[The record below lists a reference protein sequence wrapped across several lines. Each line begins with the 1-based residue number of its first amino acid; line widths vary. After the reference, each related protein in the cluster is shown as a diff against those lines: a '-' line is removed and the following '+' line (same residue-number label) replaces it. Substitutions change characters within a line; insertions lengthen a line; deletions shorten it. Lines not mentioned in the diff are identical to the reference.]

1 MAIQLFGFKLSKA
14 EDSKKD
20 ASDIPSFAPPPNED
34 GSYEVAPGGSY
45 GTFVDLEGTVR
56 TELELVTRYRD
67 LALQAEVESAI
78 DDIVN
83 EAIIHEKNKPLVQIN
98 LDNIEMPDRVKDK
111 IREEF
116 KTVTKLLDFQNMGY
130 DIFRRWYIDGR
141 IYYHMMIN
149 ENRPR
154 DGLQELRYIDP
165 RRIRKV
171 REAMRKDPQA
181 ASRPLPIVPAYNEY
195 YLYSP
200 GNVANPMAAGAN
212 PATMNMG
219 IKISKDSVVYV
230 TSGLLD
236 QRNRMVLSH
245 LHKAIKPMNQLRM
258 LEDATVIYRLSRAP
272 ERRIFYIDVGNL
284 PKMKA
289 EQYLKDMMTKHKN
302 KLVYD
307 AATGE
312 VRDDRKYMCFAM
324 GTRIPLMDGRTLT
337 LQDIITEY
345 EAGKN
350 NWVYS
355 CDPITGKFS
364 PGPVSWAGITKR
376 NSEVVRVTFDN
387 GESVVCTPD
396 HKFPVWSKGFV
407 EAKDLL
413 GESIIPGYR
422 RMKSITPDGVEYEQ
436 IFKNDTKTW
445 EFTHRETVKWKK
457 EHNIHENLIHDEK
470 YRDMDKSVIHHMNFN
485 RMDNNPKNL
494 VSMNH
499 KDHMVYHHDIQSLVY
514 TSDIYTFVNECA
526 KSLMKTTDIVKKINS
541 DRTIIAS
548 WSLANTGRHVKNK
561 NIDQLIFTIKDLA
574 RVVKAAGC
582 ASWKEYCSQY
592 DTRIRENNGRIK
604 RGSTVKGTNEWKSL
618 LRQRAENREYI
629 HAETWKIISPE
640 GDIEIIENLSKFCR
654 EHPAH
659 LNRSNI
665 KGNGSRGYRAEKLHN
680 HKAVSVEWLSDN
692 IDVGCLTIDKDE
704 TYHSNHTYLLDC
716 GVYAK
721 NTMLEDFWL
730 PRREGGRGT
739 EITTLPGGQNLGE
752 MDDVEYFRR
761 KVYKSLNVPQT
772 RIQSDASFNMG
783 RSGEITRDEIKFSKL
798 IDRLRGRFTHLF
810 DTVLET
816 QLVLRGVM
824 SKEEWKLIKENVHYD
839 FLRDN
844 YYAELKE
851 QEIVNARLGILQNI
865 DIYVGKYFS
874 LQYVRENV
882 LQMTEEDI
890 IKIEQE
896 IADEEDMNVAAQQD
910 MSQDGQQPQSQPQP
924 QQSPAF
930 QKKAPT
936 PKKPSAVREQIE
948 IKEKIDISDEEKKLI
963 ESMTRFMDS
972 MAGDSS
978 LIKDSMDDTE
988 VLEDYKE

>member
-83 EAIIHEKNKPLVQIN
+83 EAIIHEKNKSLVQIN

-149 ENRPR
+149 EKRPR

-312 VRDDRKYMCFAM
+312 VRDDRKYM
-324 GTRIPLMDGRTLT
+324 
-337 LQDIITEY
+337 
-345 EAGKN
+345 
-350 NWVYS
+350 
-355 CDPITGKFS
+355 
-364 PGPVSWAGITKR
+364 
-376 NSEVVRVTFDN
+376 
-387 GESVVCTPD
+387 
-396 HKFPVWSKGFV
+396 
-407 EAKDLL
+407 
-413 GESIIPGYR
+413 
-422 RMKSITPDGVEYEQ
+422 
-436 IFKNDTKTW
+436 
-445 EFTHRETVKWKK
+445 
-457 EHNIHENLIHDEK
+457 
-470 YRDMDKSVIHHMNFN
+470 
-485 RMDNNPKNL
+485 
-494 VSMNH
+494 
-499 KDHMVYHHDIQSLVY
+499 
-514 TSDIYTFVNECA
+514 
-526 KSLMKTTDIVKKINS
+526 
-541 DRTIIAS
+541 
-548 WSLANTGRHVKNK
+548 
-561 NIDQLIFTIKDLA
+561 
-574 RVVKAAGC
+574 
-582 ASWKEYCSQY
+582 
-592 DTRIRENNGRIK
+592 
-604 RGSTVKGTNEWKSL
+604 
-618 LRQRAENREYI
+618 
-629 HAETWKIISPE
+629 
-640 GDIEIIENLSKFCR
+640 
-654 EHPAH
+654 
-659 LNRSNI
+659 
-665 KGNGSRGYRAEKLHN
+665 
-680 HKAVSVEWLSDN
+680 
-692 IDVGCLTIDKDE
+692 
-704 TYHSNHTYLLDC
+704 
-716 GVYAK
+716 
-721 NTMLEDFWL
+721 TMLEDFWL

-798 IDRLRGRFTHLF
+798 IDRLRSRFTHLF
-810 DTVLET
+810 DTILET

-910 MSQDGQQPQSQPQP
+910 MAQDGQQPQP

>member
-1 MAIQLFGFKLSKA
+1 MAIQLFGFKLSKT

-67 LALQAEVESAI
+67 LALQAEVESAV

-83 EAIIHEKNKPLVQIN
+83 EAIIHEKNEPLVQIN

-149 ENRPR
+149 EKRPR

-181 ASRPLPIVPAYNEY
+181 ASRTLPIVPAYNEY
-195 YLYSP
+195 YLYTP

-212 PATMNMG
+212 PSTMNMG

-236 QRNRMVLSH
+236 DRNRMVLSH

-312 VRDDRKYMCFAM
+312 VRDDRKYM
-324 GTRIPLMDGRTLT
+324 
-337 LQDIITEY
+337 
-345 EAGKN
+345 
-350 NWVYS
+350 
-355 CDPITGKFS
+355 
-364 PGPVSWAGITKR
+364 
-376 NSEVVRVTFDN
+376 
-387 GESVVCTPD
+387 
-396 HKFPVWSKGFV
+396 
-407 EAKDLL
+407 
-413 GESIIPGYR
+413 
-422 RMKSITPDGVEYEQ
+422 
-436 IFKNDTKTW
+436 
-445 EFTHRETVKWKK
+445 
-457 EHNIHENLIHDEK
+457 
-470 YRDMDKSVIHHMNFN
+470 
-485 RMDNNPKNL
+485 
-494 VSMNH
+494 
-499 KDHMVYHHDIQSLVY
+499 
-514 TSDIYTFVNECA
+514 
-526 KSLMKTTDIVKKINS
+526 
-541 DRTIIAS
+541 
-548 WSLANTGRHVKNK
+548 
-561 NIDQLIFTIKDLA
+561 
-574 RVVKAAGC
+574 
-582 ASWKEYCSQY
+582 
-592 DTRIRENNGRIK
+592 
-604 RGSTVKGTNEWKSL
+604 
-618 LRQRAENREYI
+618 
-629 HAETWKIISPE
+629 
-640 GDIEIIENLSKFCR
+640 
-654 EHPAH
+654 
-659 LNRSNI
+659 
-665 KGNGSRGYRAEKLHN
+665 
-680 HKAVSVEWLSDN
+680 
-692 IDVGCLTIDKDE
+692 
-704 TYHSNHTYLLDC
+704 
-716 GVYAK
+716 
-721 NTMLEDFWL
+721 TMLEDFWL

-739 EITTLPGGQNLGE
+739 EITTLPAGQNLGE

-772 RIQSDASFNMG
+772 RIQSDASFNIG

-798 IDRLRGRFTHLF
+798 IDRLRSRFTHLF
-810 DTVLET
+810 DTILET

-844 YYAELKE
+844 YYAELKD

-910 MSQDGQQPQSQPQP
+910 MAQDEQQPQS

-988 VLEDYKE
+988 VLEDYEE

>member
-83 EAIIHEKNKPLVQIN
+83 EAIIHEKNEPLVQIN

-149 ENRPR
+149 EQRPR

-312 VRDDRKYMCFAM
+312 VRDDRKYM
-324 GTRIPLMDGRTLT
+324 
-337 LQDIITEY
+337 
-345 EAGKN
+345 
-350 NWVYS
+350 
-355 CDPITGKFS
+355 
-364 PGPVSWAGITKR
+364 
-376 NSEVVRVTFDN
+376 
-387 GESVVCTPD
+387 
-396 HKFPVWSKGFV
+396 
-407 EAKDLL
+407 
-413 GESIIPGYR
+413 
-422 RMKSITPDGVEYEQ
+422 
-436 IFKNDTKTW
+436 
-445 EFTHRETVKWKK
+445 
-457 EHNIHENLIHDEK
+457 
-470 YRDMDKSVIHHMNFN
+470 
-485 RMDNNPKNL
+485 
-494 VSMNH
+494 
-499 KDHMVYHHDIQSLVY
+499 
-514 TSDIYTFVNECA
+514 
-526 KSLMKTTDIVKKINS
+526 
-541 DRTIIAS
+541 
-548 WSLANTGRHVKNK
+548 
-561 NIDQLIFTIKDLA
+561 
-574 RVVKAAGC
+574 
-582 ASWKEYCSQY
+582 
-592 DTRIRENNGRIK
+592 
-604 RGSTVKGTNEWKSL
+604 
-618 LRQRAENREYI
+618 
-629 HAETWKIISPE
+629 
-640 GDIEIIENLSKFCR
+640 
-654 EHPAH
+654 
-659 LNRSNI
+659 
-665 KGNGSRGYRAEKLHN
+665 
-680 HKAVSVEWLSDN
+680 
-692 IDVGCLTIDKDE
+692 
-704 TYHSNHTYLLDC
+704 
-716 GVYAK
+716 
-721 NTMLEDFWL
+721 TMLEDFWL

-810 DTVLET
+810 DTILET

-910 MSQDGQQPQSQPQP
+910 MAQDGQQPQSQPQP

>member
-83 EAIIHEKNKPLVQIN
+83 EAIIHEDNKPLVQIN

-149 ENRPR
+149 EKRPR

-312 VRDDRKYMCFAM
+312 VRDDRKYM
-324 GTRIPLMDGRTLT
+324 
-337 LQDIITEY
+337 
-345 EAGKN
+345 
-350 NWVYS
+350 
-355 CDPITGKFS
+355 
-364 PGPVSWAGITKR
+364 
-376 NSEVVRVTFDN
+376 
-387 GESVVCTPD
+387 
-396 HKFPVWSKGFV
+396 
-407 EAKDLL
+407 
-413 GESIIPGYR
+413 
-422 RMKSITPDGVEYEQ
+422 
-436 IFKNDTKTW
+436 
-445 EFTHRETVKWKK
+445 
-457 EHNIHENLIHDEK
+457 
-470 YRDMDKSVIHHMNFN
+470 
-485 RMDNNPKNL
+485 
-494 VSMNH
+494 
-499 KDHMVYHHDIQSLVY
+499 
-514 TSDIYTFVNECA
+514 
-526 KSLMKTTDIVKKINS
+526 
-541 DRTIIAS
+541 
-548 WSLANTGRHVKNK
+548 
-561 NIDQLIFTIKDLA
+561 
-574 RVVKAAGC
+574 
-582 ASWKEYCSQY
+582 
-592 DTRIRENNGRIK
+592 
-604 RGSTVKGTNEWKSL
+604 
-618 LRQRAENREYI
+618 
-629 HAETWKIISPE
+629 
-640 GDIEIIENLSKFCR
+640 
-654 EHPAH
+654 
-659 LNRSNI
+659 
-665 KGNGSRGYRAEKLHN
+665 
-680 HKAVSVEWLSDN
+680 
-692 IDVGCLTIDKDE
+692 
-704 TYHSNHTYLLDC
+704 
-716 GVYAK
+716 
-721 NTMLEDFWL
+721 TMLEDFWL

-739 EITTLPGGQNLGE
+739 EITTLPGGQNLGQ

-783 RSGEITRDEIKFSKL
+783 RSGEITRDEVKFSKL

-948 IKEKIDISDEEKKLI
+948 IKEKVDISDEEKKLI

>member
-67 LALQAEVESAI
+67 LALQAEVESAV

-312 VRDDRKYMCFAM
+312 VRDDRKYM
-324 GTRIPLMDGRTLT
+324 
-337 LQDIITEY
+337 
-345 EAGKN
+345 
-350 NWVYS
+350 
-355 CDPITGKFS
+355 
-364 PGPVSWAGITKR
+364 
-376 NSEVVRVTFDN
+376 
-387 GESVVCTPD
+387 
-396 HKFPVWSKGFV
+396 
-407 EAKDLL
+407 
-413 GESIIPGYR
+413 
-422 RMKSITPDGVEYEQ
+422 
-436 IFKNDTKTW
+436 
-445 EFTHRETVKWKK
+445 
-457 EHNIHENLIHDEK
+457 
-470 YRDMDKSVIHHMNFN
+470 
-485 RMDNNPKNL
+485 
-494 VSMNH
+494 
-499 KDHMVYHHDIQSLVY
+499 
-514 TSDIYTFVNECA
+514 
-526 KSLMKTTDIVKKINS
+526 
-541 DRTIIAS
+541 
-548 WSLANTGRHVKNK
+548 
-561 NIDQLIFTIKDLA
+561 
-574 RVVKAAGC
+574 
-582 ASWKEYCSQY
+582 
-592 DTRIRENNGRIK
+592 
-604 RGSTVKGTNEWKSL
+604 
-618 LRQRAENREYI
+618 
-629 HAETWKIISPE
+629 
-640 GDIEIIENLSKFCR
+640 
-654 EHPAH
+654 
-659 LNRSNI
+659 
-665 KGNGSRGYRAEKLHN
+665 
-680 HKAVSVEWLSDN
+680 
-692 IDVGCLTIDKDE
+692 
-704 TYHSNHTYLLDC
+704 
-716 GVYAK
+716 
-721 NTMLEDFWL
+721 TMLEDFWL

-798 IDRLRGRFTHLF
+798 IDRLRSRFTHLF
-810 DTVLET
+810 DTILET

-910 MSQDGQQPQSQPQP
+910 MAQDEQQPQP

>member
-34 GSYEVAPGGSY
+34 GSYEIAPGGSY

-67 LALQAEVESAI
+67 LALQAEVESAV

-83 EAIIHEKNKPLVQIN
+83 EAIIHEKNKSLVQIN
-98 LDNIEMPDRVKDK
+98 LDDIEMPDRVKDK

-149 ENRPR
+149 EKRPR

-312 VRDDRKYMCFAM
+312 VRDDRKYM
-324 GTRIPLMDGRTLT
+324 
-337 LQDIITEY
+337 
-345 EAGKN
+345 
-350 NWVYS
+350 
-355 CDPITGKFS
+355 
-364 PGPVSWAGITKR
+364 
-376 NSEVVRVTFDN
+376 
-387 GESVVCTPD
+387 
-396 HKFPVWSKGFV
+396 
-407 EAKDLL
+407 
-413 GESIIPGYR
+413 
-422 RMKSITPDGVEYEQ
+422 
-436 IFKNDTKTW
+436 
-445 EFTHRETVKWKK
+445 
-457 EHNIHENLIHDEK
+457 
-470 YRDMDKSVIHHMNFN
+470 
-485 RMDNNPKNL
+485 
-494 VSMNH
+494 
-499 KDHMVYHHDIQSLVY
+499 
-514 TSDIYTFVNECA
+514 
-526 KSLMKTTDIVKKINS
+526 
-541 DRTIIAS
+541 
-548 WSLANTGRHVKNK
+548 
-561 NIDQLIFTIKDLA
+561 
-574 RVVKAAGC
+574 
-582 ASWKEYCSQY
+582 
-592 DTRIRENNGRIK
+592 
-604 RGSTVKGTNEWKSL
+604 
-618 LRQRAENREYI
+618 
-629 HAETWKIISPE
+629 
-640 GDIEIIENLSKFCR
+640 
-654 EHPAH
+654 
-659 LNRSNI
+659 
-665 KGNGSRGYRAEKLHN
+665 
-680 HKAVSVEWLSDN
+680 
-692 IDVGCLTIDKDE
+692 
-704 TYHSNHTYLLDC
+704 
-716 GVYAK
+716 
-721 NTMLEDFWL
+721 TMLEDFWL

-851 QEIVNARLGILQNI
+851 QEIINARLGILQNI

-890 IKIEQE
+890 IKVEQE

-910 MSQDGQQPQSQPQP
+910 MSQDGQQPQP

-948 IKEKIDISDEEKKLI
+948 IKEKVDISDEEKKLI

>member
-1 MAIQLFGFKLSKA
+1 MAIQLFGFKLSKT

-67 LALQAEVESAI
+67 LALQAEVESAV

-83 EAIIHEKNKPLVQIN
+83 EAIIHEKNEPLVQIN

-116 KTVTKLLDFQNMGY
+116 KTVTRLLDFQNMGY

-149 ENRPR
+149 EKRPR

-181 ASRPLPIVPAYNEY
+181 ASRTLPIVPAYNEY
-195 YLYSP
+195 YLYTP

-212 PATMNMG
+212 PSTMNMG

-236 QRNRMVLSH
+236 DRNRMVLSH

-312 VRDDRKYMCFAM
+312 VRDDRKYM
-324 GTRIPLMDGRTLT
+324 
-337 LQDIITEY
+337 
-345 EAGKN
+345 
-350 NWVYS
+350 
-355 CDPITGKFS
+355 
-364 PGPVSWAGITKR
+364 
-376 NSEVVRVTFDN
+376 
-387 GESVVCTPD
+387 
-396 HKFPVWSKGFV
+396 
-407 EAKDLL
+407 
-413 GESIIPGYR
+413 
-422 RMKSITPDGVEYEQ
+422 
-436 IFKNDTKTW
+436 
-445 EFTHRETVKWKK
+445 
-457 EHNIHENLIHDEK
+457 
-470 YRDMDKSVIHHMNFN
+470 
-485 RMDNNPKNL
+485 
-494 VSMNH
+494 
-499 KDHMVYHHDIQSLVY
+499 
-514 TSDIYTFVNECA
+514 
-526 KSLMKTTDIVKKINS
+526 
-541 DRTIIAS
+541 
-548 WSLANTGRHVKNK
+548 
-561 NIDQLIFTIKDLA
+561 
-574 RVVKAAGC
+574 
-582 ASWKEYCSQY
+582 
-592 DTRIRENNGRIK
+592 
-604 RGSTVKGTNEWKSL
+604 
-618 LRQRAENREYI
+618 
-629 HAETWKIISPE
+629 
-640 GDIEIIENLSKFCR
+640 
-654 EHPAH
+654 
-659 LNRSNI
+659 
-665 KGNGSRGYRAEKLHN
+665 
-680 HKAVSVEWLSDN
+680 
-692 IDVGCLTIDKDE
+692 
-704 TYHSNHTYLLDC
+704 
-716 GVYAK
+716 
-721 NTMLEDFWL
+721 TMLEDFWL

-739 EITTLPGGQNLGE
+739 EITTLPAGQNLGE

-772 RIQSDASFNMG
+772 RIQSDASFNIG

-798 IDRLRGRFTHLF
+798 IDRLRSRFTHLF
-810 DTVLET
+810 DTILET

-844 YYAELKE
+844 YYAELKD

-910 MSQDGQQPQSQPQP
+910 MTQDGQQSQS

-936 PKKPSAVREQIE
+936 SKKPSAVREQIE

-988 VLEDYKE
+988 VLEDYEE

>member
-83 EAIIHEKNKPLVQIN
+83 EAIIHEKNEPLVQIN

-149 ENRPR
+149 EKRPR

-181 ASRPLPIVPAYNEY
+181 AARPLPIVPAYNEY

-312 VRDDRKYMCFAM
+312 VRDDRKYM
-324 GTRIPLMDGRTLT
+324 
-337 LQDIITEY
+337 
-345 EAGKN
+345 
-350 NWVYS
+350 
-355 CDPITGKFS
+355 
-364 PGPVSWAGITKR
+364 
-376 NSEVVRVTFDN
+376 
-387 GESVVCTPD
+387 
-396 HKFPVWSKGFV
+396 
-407 EAKDLL
+407 
-413 GESIIPGYR
+413 
-422 RMKSITPDGVEYEQ
+422 
-436 IFKNDTKTW
+436 
-445 EFTHRETVKWKK
+445 
-457 EHNIHENLIHDEK
+457 
-470 YRDMDKSVIHHMNFN
+470 
-485 RMDNNPKNL
+485 
-494 VSMNH
+494 
-499 KDHMVYHHDIQSLVY
+499 
-514 TSDIYTFVNECA
+514 
-526 KSLMKTTDIVKKINS
+526 
-541 DRTIIAS
+541 
-548 WSLANTGRHVKNK
+548 
-561 NIDQLIFTIKDLA
+561 
-574 RVVKAAGC
+574 
-582 ASWKEYCSQY
+582 
-592 DTRIRENNGRIK
+592 
-604 RGSTVKGTNEWKSL
+604 
-618 LRQRAENREYI
+618 
-629 HAETWKIISPE
+629 
-640 GDIEIIENLSKFCR
+640 
-654 EHPAH
+654 
-659 LNRSNI
+659 
-665 KGNGSRGYRAEKLHN
+665 
-680 HKAVSVEWLSDN
+680 
-692 IDVGCLTIDKDE
+692 
-704 TYHSNHTYLLDC
+704 
-716 GVYAK
+716 
-721 NTMLEDFWL
+721 TMLEDFWL

-810 DTVLET
+810 DTILET

-851 QEIVNARLGILQNI
+851 QEIINARLGILQNI

-910 MSQDGQQPQSQPQP
+910 MAQDGQQPQSQPQP

-948 IKEKIDISDEEKKLI
+948 IKEKVDISDEEKKLI

-988 VLEDYKE
+988 VLEDYEE

>member
-14 EDSKKD
+14 EDLKKD

-83 EAIIHEKNKPLVQIN
+83 EAIIHEKNKSLVQIN

-149 ENRPR
+149 EKRPR

-312 VRDDRKYMCFAM
+312 VRDDRKYM
-324 GTRIPLMDGRTLT
+324 
-337 LQDIITEY
+337 
-345 EAGKN
+345 
-350 NWVYS
+350 
-355 CDPITGKFS
+355 
-364 PGPVSWAGITKR
+364 
-376 NSEVVRVTFDN
+376 
-387 GESVVCTPD
+387 
-396 HKFPVWSKGFV
+396 
-407 EAKDLL
+407 
-413 GESIIPGYR
+413 
-422 RMKSITPDGVEYEQ
+422 
-436 IFKNDTKTW
+436 
-445 EFTHRETVKWKK
+445 
-457 EHNIHENLIHDEK
+457 
-470 YRDMDKSVIHHMNFN
+470 
-485 RMDNNPKNL
+485 
-494 VSMNH
+494 
-499 KDHMVYHHDIQSLVY
+499 
-514 TSDIYTFVNECA
+514 
-526 KSLMKTTDIVKKINS
+526 
-541 DRTIIAS
+541 
-548 WSLANTGRHVKNK
+548 
-561 NIDQLIFTIKDLA
+561 
-574 RVVKAAGC
+574 
-582 ASWKEYCSQY
+582 
-592 DTRIRENNGRIK
+592 
-604 RGSTVKGTNEWKSL
+604 
-618 LRQRAENREYI
+618 
-629 HAETWKIISPE
+629 
-640 GDIEIIENLSKFCR
+640 
-654 EHPAH
+654 
-659 LNRSNI
+659 
-665 KGNGSRGYRAEKLHN
+665 
-680 HKAVSVEWLSDN
+680 
-692 IDVGCLTIDKDE
+692 
-704 TYHSNHTYLLDC
+704 
-716 GVYAK
+716 
-721 NTMLEDFWL
+721 TMLEDFWL

-798 IDRLRGRFTHLF
+798 IDRLRSRFTHLF

-910 MSQDGQQPQSQPQP
+910 MAQDEQQPQSQPQP

>member
-34 GSYEVAPGGSY
+34 GSYEIAPGGSY

-67 LALQAEVESAI
+67 LALQAEVESAV

-83 EAIIHEKNKPLVQIN
+83 EAIVHEDNKPLVQIN
-98 LDNIEMPDRVKDK
+98 LDDIEMPDRVKDK

-149 ENRPR
+149 EKRPR

-312 VRDDRKYMCFAM
+312 VRDDRKYM
-324 GTRIPLMDGRTLT
+324 
-337 LQDIITEY
+337 
-345 EAGKN
+345 
-350 NWVYS
+350 
-355 CDPITGKFS
+355 
-364 PGPVSWAGITKR
+364 
-376 NSEVVRVTFDN
+376 
-387 GESVVCTPD
+387 
-396 HKFPVWSKGFV
+396 
-407 EAKDLL
+407 
-413 GESIIPGYR
+413 
-422 RMKSITPDGVEYEQ
+422 
-436 IFKNDTKTW
+436 
-445 EFTHRETVKWKK
+445 
-457 EHNIHENLIHDEK
+457 
-470 YRDMDKSVIHHMNFN
+470 
-485 RMDNNPKNL
+485 
-494 VSMNH
+494 
-499 KDHMVYHHDIQSLVY
+499 
-514 TSDIYTFVNECA
+514 
-526 KSLMKTTDIVKKINS
+526 
-541 DRTIIAS
+541 
-548 WSLANTGRHVKNK
+548 
-561 NIDQLIFTIKDLA
+561 
-574 RVVKAAGC
+574 
-582 ASWKEYCSQY
+582 
-592 DTRIRENNGRIK
+592 
-604 RGSTVKGTNEWKSL
+604 
-618 LRQRAENREYI
+618 
-629 HAETWKIISPE
+629 
-640 GDIEIIENLSKFCR
+640 
-654 EHPAH
+654 
-659 LNRSNI
+659 
-665 KGNGSRGYRAEKLHN
+665 
-680 HKAVSVEWLSDN
+680 
-692 IDVGCLTIDKDE
+692 
-704 TYHSNHTYLLDC
+704 
-716 GVYAK
+716 
-721 NTMLEDFWL
+721 TMLEDFWL

-810 DTVLET
+810 DTILET

-851 QEIVNARLGILQNI
+851 QEIINARLGILQNI

-890 IKIEQE
+890 IKVEQE

-910 MSQDGQQPQSQPQP
+910 MSQDGQQPQP

-948 IKEKIDISDEEKKLI
+948 IKEKVDISDEEKKLI

>member
-34 GSYEVAPGGSY
+34 GSYEIAPGGSY

-67 LALQAEVESAI
+67 LALQAEVESAV

-83 EAIIHEKNKPLVQIN
+83 EAIVHEDNKPLVQIN
-98 LDNIEMPDRVKDK
+98 LDDIEMPDRVKDK

-149 ENRPR
+149 EKRPR

-312 VRDDRKYMCFAM
+312 VRDDRKYM
-324 GTRIPLMDGRTLT
+324 
-337 LQDIITEY
+337 
-345 EAGKN
+345 
-350 NWVYS
+350 
-355 CDPITGKFS
+355 
-364 PGPVSWAGITKR
+364 
-376 NSEVVRVTFDN
+376 
-387 GESVVCTPD
+387 
-396 HKFPVWSKGFV
+396 
-407 EAKDLL
+407 
-413 GESIIPGYR
+413 
-422 RMKSITPDGVEYEQ
+422 
-436 IFKNDTKTW
+436 
-445 EFTHRETVKWKK
+445 
-457 EHNIHENLIHDEK
+457 
-470 YRDMDKSVIHHMNFN
+470 
-485 RMDNNPKNL
+485 
-494 VSMNH
+494 
-499 KDHMVYHHDIQSLVY
+499 
-514 TSDIYTFVNECA
+514 
-526 KSLMKTTDIVKKINS
+526 
-541 DRTIIAS
+541 
-548 WSLANTGRHVKNK
+548 
-561 NIDQLIFTIKDLA
+561 
-574 RVVKAAGC
+574 
-582 ASWKEYCSQY
+582 
-592 DTRIRENNGRIK
+592 
-604 RGSTVKGTNEWKSL
+604 
-618 LRQRAENREYI
+618 
-629 HAETWKIISPE
+629 
-640 GDIEIIENLSKFCR
+640 
-654 EHPAH
+654 
-659 LNRSNI
+659 
-665 KGNGSRGYRAEKLHN
+665 
-680 HKAVSVEWLSDN
+680 
-692 IDVGCLTIDKDE
+692 
-704 TYHSNHTYLLDC
+704 
-716 GVYAK
+716 
-721 NTMLEDFWL
+721 TMLEDFWL

-851 QEIVNARLGILQNI
+851 QEIINARLGILQNI

-890 IKIEQE
+890 IKVEQE

-910 MSQDGQQPQSQPQP
+910 MSQDGQQPQP

-948 IKEKIDISDEEKKLI
+948 IKEKVDISDEEKKLI

>member
-67 LALQAEVESAI
+67 LALQAEVESAV

-83 EAIIHEKNKPLVQIN
+83 EAIIHEKNKSLVQIN

-149 ENRPR
+149 EKRPR

-181 ASRPLPIVPAYNEY
+181 AGRALPIVPAYNEY

-312 VRDDRKYMCFAM
+312 VRDDRKYM
-324 GTRIPLMDGRTLT
+324 
-337 LQDIITEY
+337 
-345 EAGKN
+345 
-350 NWVYS
+350 
-355 CDPITGKFS
+355 
-364 PGPVSWAGITKR
+364 
-376 NSEVVRVTFDN
+376 
-387 GESVVCTPD
+387 
-396 HKFPVWSKGFV
+396 
-407 EAKDLL
+407 
-413 GESIIPGYR
+413 
-422 RMKSITPDGVEYEQ
+422 
-436 IFKNDTKTW
+436 
-445 EFTHRETVKWKK
+445 
-457 EHNIHENLIHDEK
+457 
-470 YRDMDKSVIHHMNFN
+470 
-485 RMDNNPKNL
+485 
-494 VSMNH
+494 
-499 KDHMVYHHDIQSLVY
+499 
-514 TSDIYTFVNECA
+514 
-526 KSLMKTTDIVKKINS
+526 
-541 DRTIIAS
+541 
-548 WSLANTGRHVKNK
+548 
-561 NIDQLIFTIKDLA
+561 
-574 RVVKAAGC
+574 
-582 ASWKEYCSQY
+582 
-592 DTRIRENNGRIK
+592 
-604 RGSTVKGTNEWKSL
+604 
-618 LRQRAENREYI
+618 
-629 HAETWKIISPE
+629 
-640 GDIEIIENLSKFCR
+640 
-654 EHPAH
+654 
-659 LNRSNI
+659 
-665 KGNGSRGYRAEKLHN
+665 
-680 HKAVSVEWLSDN
+680 
-692 IDVGCLTIDKDE
+692 
-704 TYHSNHTYLLDC
+704 
-716 GVYAK
+716 
-721 NTMLEDFWL
+721 TMLEDFWL

-810 DTVLET
+810 DTILET

-851 QEIVNARLGILQNI
+851 QEIINARLGILQNI

-882 LQMTEEDI
+882 LQMTEDDI

-948 IKEKIDISDEEKKLI
+948 IKEKVDISDEEKKLI

>member
-67 LALQAEVESAI
+67 LALQAEVESAV

-83 EAIIHEKNKPLVQIN
+83 EAIIHEKNKSLVQIN

-312 VRDDRKYMCFAM
+312 VRDDRKYM
-324 GTRIPLMDGRTLT
+324 
-337 LQDIITEY
+337 
-345 EAGKN
+345 
-350 NWVYS
+350 
-355 CDPITGKFS
+355 
-364 PGPVSWAGITKR
+364 
-376 NSEVVRVTFDN
+376 
-387 GESVVCTPD
+387 
-396 HKFPVWSKGFV
+396 
-407 EAKDLL
+407 
-413 GESIIPGYR
+413 
-422 RMKSITPDGVEYEQ
+422 
-436 IFKNDTKTW
+436 
-445 EFTHRETVKWKK
+445 
-457 EHNIHENLIHDEK
+457 
-470 YRDMDKSVIHHMNFN
+470 
-485 RMDNNPKNL
+485 
-494 VSMNH
+494 
-499 KDHMVYHHDIQSLVY
+499 
-514 TSDIYTFVNECA
+514 
-526 KSLMKTTDIVKKINS
+526 
-541 DRTIIAS
+541 
-548 WSLANTGRHVKNK
+548 
-561 NIDQLIFTIKDLA
+561 
-574 RVVKAAGC
+574 
-582 ASWKEYCSQY
+582 
-592 DTRIRENNGRIK
+592 
-604 RGSTVKGTNEWKSL
+604 
-618 LRQRAENREYI
+618 
-629 HAETWKIISPE
+629 
-640 GDIEIIENLSKFCR
+640 
-654 EHPAH
+654 
-659 LNRSNI
+659 
-665 KGNGSRGYRAEKLHN
+665 
-680 HKAVSVEWLSDN
+680 
-692 IDVGCLTIDKDE
+692 
-704 TYHSNHTYLLDC
+704 
-716 GVYAK
+716 
-721 NTMLEDFWL
+721 TMLEDFWL

-810 DTVLET
+810 DTILET

-910 MSQDGQQPQSQPQP
+910 MSQDGQQPQSQ
-924 QQSPAF
+924 QSPAF

>member
-83 EAIIHEKNKPLVQIN
+83 EAIIHEKNEPLVQIN

-149 ENRPR
+149 EKRPR

-312 VRDDRKYMCFAM
+312 VRDDRKYM
-324 GTRIPLMDGRTLT
+324 
-337 LQDIITEY
+337 
-345 EAGKN
+345 
-350 NWVYS
+350 
-355 CDPITGKFS
+355 
-364 PGPVSWAGITKR
+364 
-376 NSEVVRVTFDN
+376 
-387 GESVVCTPD
+387 
-396 HKFPVWSKGFV
+396 
-407 EAKDLL
+407 
-413 GESIIPGYR
+413 
-422 RMKSITPDGVEYEQ
+422 
-436 IFKNDTKTW
+436 
-445 EFTHRETVKWKK
+445 
-457 EHNIHENLIHDEK
+457 
-470 YRDMDKSVIHHMNFN
+470 
-485 RMDNNPKNL
+485 
-494 VSMNH
+494 
-499 KDHMVYHHDIQSLVY
+499 
-514 TSDIYTFVNECA
+514 
-526 KSLMKTTDIVKKINS
+526 
-541 DRTIIAS
+541 
-548 WSLANTGRHVKNK
+548 
-561 NIDQLIFTIKDLA
+561 
-574 RVVKAAGC
+574 
-582 ASWKEYCSQY
+582 
-592 DTRIRENNGRIK
+592 
-604 RGSTVKGTNEWKSL
+604 
-618 LRQRAENREYI
+618 
-629 HAETWKIISPE
+629 
-640 GDIEIIENLSKFCR
+640 
-654 EHPAH
+654 
-659 LNRSNI
+659 
-665 KGNGSRGYRAEKLHN
+665 
-680 HKAVSVEWLSDN
+680 
-692 IDVGCLTIDKDE
+692 
-704 TYHSNHTYLLDC
+704 
-716 GVYAK
+716 
-721 NTMLEDFWL
+721 TMLEDFWL

-810 DTVLET
+810 DTILET

-865 DIYVGKYFS
+865 DTYVGKYFS

-910 MSQDGQQPQSQPQP
+910 MAQDGQQPQP

>member
-1 MAIQLFGFKLSKA
+1 MAIQLFGFKLSKT

-67 LALQAEVESAI
+67 LALQAEVESAV

-83 EAIIHEKNKPLVQIN
+83 EAIIHEKNEPLVQIN

-116 KTVTKLLDFQNMGY
+116 KTVTRLLDFQNMGY

-149 ENRPR
+149 EKRPR

-181 ASRPLPIVPAYNEY
+181 ASRTLPIVPAYNEY
-195 YLYSP
+195 YLYTP

-212 PATMNMG
+212 PSTMNMG

-236 QRNRMVLSH
+236 DRNRMVLSH

-312 VRDDRKYMCFAM
+312 VRDDRKYM
-324 GTRIPLMDGRTLT
+324 
-337 LQDIITEY
+337 
-345 EAGKN
+345 
-350 NWVYS
+350 
-355 CDPITGKFS
+355 
-364 PGPVSWAGITKR
+364 
-376 NSEVVRVTFDN
+376 
-387 GESVVCTPD
+387 
-396 HKFPVWSKGFV
+396 
-407 EAKDLL
+407 
-413 GESIIPGYR
+413 
-422 RMKSITPDGVEYEQ
+422 
-436 IFKNDTKTW
+436 
-445 EFTHRETVKWKK
+445 
-457 EHNIHENLIHDEK
+457 
-470 YRDMDKSVIHHMNFN
+470 
-485 RMDNNPKNL
+485 
-494 VSMNH
+494 
-499 KDHMVYHHDIQSLVY
+499 
-514 TSDIYTFVNECA
+514 
-526 KSLMKTTDIVKKINS
+526 
-541 DRTIIAS
+541 
-548 WSLANTGRHVKNK
+548 
-561 NIDQLIFTIKDLA
+561 
-574 RVVKAAGC
+574 
-582 ASWKEYCSQY
+582 
-592 DTRIRENNGRIK
+592 
-604 RGSTVKGTNEWKSL
+604 
-618 LRQRAENREYI
+618 
-629 HAETWKIISPE
+629 
-640 GDIEIIENLSKFCR
+640 
-654 EHPAH
+654 
-659 LNRSNI
+659 
-665 KGNGSRGYRAEKLHN
+665 
-680 HKAVSVEWLSDN
+680 
-692 IDVGCLTIDKDE
+692 
-704 TYHSNHTYLLDC
+704 
-716 GVYAK
+716 
-721 NTMLEDFWL
+721 TMLEDFWL

-739 EITTLPGGQNLGE
+739 EITTLPAGQNLGE

-772 RIQSDASFNMG
+772 RIQSDASFNIG

-798 IDRLRGRFTHLF
+798 IDRLRSRFTHLF
-810 DTVLET
+810 DTILET

-844 YYAELKE
+844 YYAELKD

-910 MSQDGQQPQSQPQP
+910 MTQDGQQSQS

-988 VLEDYKE
+988 VLEDYEE